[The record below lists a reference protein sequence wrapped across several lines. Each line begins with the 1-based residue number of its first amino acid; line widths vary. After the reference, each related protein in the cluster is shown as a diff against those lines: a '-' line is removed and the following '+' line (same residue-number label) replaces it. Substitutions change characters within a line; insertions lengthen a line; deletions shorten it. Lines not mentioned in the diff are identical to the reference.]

1 MDLLELLRTKK
12 TLVLLHHNADPDAV
26 GSAAA
31 FKLLFPHLEIACPVS
46 VSNAG
51 KRLAASLGIEISFD
65 PVMEDYEQFLVLDTS
80 TPVQLGDLAEGIKR
94 PIVVDHHASSDLW
107 NGQMEIIDPEAS
119 STAEIV
125 FEIFESADVEI
136 TKDIGTALLAGIVS
150 DTGRFRFASSR
161 TFGTVSRILDR
172 TGLSVEEV
180 IMLLE
185 DEDYFNYSKRI
196 AQLKAANRMSFSNV
210 GEIVIVTSHVGSYEA
225 AAARTLLIAGGD
237 IVFVSN
243 NKKKDLR
250 VSARAKPH
258 VVNLGVNLGEF
269 LQSMGEKLGCQ
280 GGGHPGAAGMNG
292 KGDPE
297 KAMATLVQGITDL
310 LIKLDKDEPSE

>member
-1 MDLLELLRTKK
+1 MDLLERIKAKK

-31 FKLLFPHLEIACPVS
+31 LKEVIPLLDIACFAS

-51 KRLAASLGIEISFD
+51 KRLASHLGIDISTE
-65 PVMEDYEQFLVLDTS
+65 PVLEDYEQFVVLDTS
-80 TPVQLGDLAEGIKR
+80 TPVQLGELAPGVKK
-94 PIVVDHHASSDLW
+94 PIVIDHHTSSGLW
-107 NGQMEIIDPEAS
+107 DAEIEMIEPEAS
-119 STAEIV
+119 STAEIIYD
-125 FEIFESADVEI
+125 IFESAGIDI
-136 TKDIGTALLAGIVS
+136 TKEIGVALLAGIIS
-150 DTGRFRFASSR
+150 DTGRFRFASSKA
-161 TFGTVSRILDR
+161 FSTVSKILDC

-180 IMLLE
+180 ITLLE

-196 AQLKAANRMSFSNV
+196 AQLKAANRMNFTTV

-225 AAARTLLIAGGD
+225 AAARILMITGGD

-250 VSARAKPH
+250 ISARAKPH
-258 VVNLGVNLGEF
+258 IVDMGVNLGEF
-269 LQSMGEKLGCQ
+269 LGEMGEELGCQ
-280 GGGHPGAAGMNG
+280 GGGHAGAAGLNG

-297 KAMATLVQGITDL
+297 TAINTLVKGIEKL
-310 LIKLDKDEPSE
+310 LKELGHTSGE